1 MSEPIKL
8 YIKQTDVSGP
18 DDDFTLDALEH
29 DNNTLYD
36 ASSGPSVALGEGLYE
51 FEIEVYLESPGGEV
65 AYVHTITVSQDDSDT
80 TIKPGV
86 LPKSQSGR
94 LNPSEHHFSQDD
106 SDTTMKPGNLPGG
119 RGLFE

>member
-29 DNNTLYD
+29 DNNTLYE
-36 ASSGPSVALGEGLYE
+36 ASSGPSVALGEGKYE

-65 AYVHTITVSQDDSDT
+65 SYVHTITVSEEDSDT
-80 TIKPGV
+80 TIKPGN
-86 LPKSQSGR
+86 LPSAQQGIFKD
-94 LNPSEHHFSQDD
+94 SEPVSEED
-106 SDTTMKPGNLPGG
+106 SDTTMKPGNLPGKK
-119 RGLFE
+119 GLF